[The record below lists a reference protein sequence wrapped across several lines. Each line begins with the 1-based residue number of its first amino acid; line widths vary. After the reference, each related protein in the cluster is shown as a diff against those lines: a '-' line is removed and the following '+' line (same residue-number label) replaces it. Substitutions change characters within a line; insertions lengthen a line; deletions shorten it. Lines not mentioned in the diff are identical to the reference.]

1 MAGSDHA
8 TSTTMLTSR
17 WSIRVAAWCAYASG
31 IVSIFGILFLVA
43 FYTTFTEA
51 LGKLN
56 DTAVFI
62 QYGFMIPIALALHQ
76 LIRHHRPTL
85 SLVALLLGIAGMLAV
100 IVLQI
105 LLVTGVLPFAQQIGM
120 VIVGF
125 LVVLAWFVITG
136 YLGRSTGKMPK
147 SMFLNVLAGLYIGY
161 PVWAF
166 LLGRRLRAV
175 GLD

>member
-1 MAGSDHA
+1 MTGSDQA
-8 TSTTMLTSR
+8 TSTAMLTSR
-17 WSIRVAAWCAYASG
+17 WSIHVAVWCAYTSG
-31 IVSIFGILFLVA
+31 TVSIFGILFLVA
-43 FYTTFTEA
+43 FYTTPIGL
-51 LGKLN
+51 LGTLN
-56 DTAVFI
+56 DIAVFI
-62 QYGFMIPIALALHQ
+62 QYGFMLPIALALHQ
-76 LIRHHRPTL
+76 LIRHHRPIL

-100 IVLQI
+100 IALQI

-136 YLGRSTGKMPK
+136 YLGRSTGRMPK

-166 LLGRRLRAV
+166 LLGRRLRAT